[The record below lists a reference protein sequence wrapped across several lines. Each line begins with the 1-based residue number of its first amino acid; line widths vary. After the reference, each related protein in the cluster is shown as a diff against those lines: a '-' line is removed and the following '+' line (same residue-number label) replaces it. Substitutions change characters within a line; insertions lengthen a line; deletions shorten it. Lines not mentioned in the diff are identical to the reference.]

1 MVRRPS
7 GRFVPHRS
15 ALLEAQCRFALP
27 PSCRLCHA
35 WCIAIE
41 LEMFAVC
48 GTCLKYHHWA
58 FGESARWGWP
68 YPGIRY
74 VLRLLGISRLEI
86 STAS

>member
-27 PSCRLCHA
+27 PSSCRLCHA

-41 LEMFAVC
+41 LEMFAVS
-48 GTCLKYHHWA
+48 GTCLK
-58 FGESARWGWP
+58 
-68 YPGIRY
+68 
-74 VLRLLGISRLEI
+74 
-86 STAS
+86 